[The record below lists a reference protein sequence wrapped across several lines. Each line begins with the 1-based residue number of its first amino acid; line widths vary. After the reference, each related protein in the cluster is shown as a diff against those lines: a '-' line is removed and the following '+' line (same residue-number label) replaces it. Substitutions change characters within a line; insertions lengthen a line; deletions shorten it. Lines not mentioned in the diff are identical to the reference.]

1 MDWEEMGKRPR
12 TMYHGMYY
20 HTIEAAGRVSIPAPF
35 REQLGERAVAAPSAD
50 LCVNLFS
57 VSAWAVQVEALSE
70 ARSASSIDR
79 DYVRLILHQAVE
91 LKIDDHGRV
100 QLPDSLR
107 TKRQLH
113 KHVVFAGSLDH
124 VELWDRDSY
133 HKHMEQL
140 ETRSVA
146 IADAYAE
153 RHHA

>member
-1 MDWEEMGKRPR
+1 MGKRPR
-12 TMYHGMYY
+12 TMYLGMYY
-20 HTIEAAGRVSIPAPF
+20 HTIESAGRVSIPAPF
-35 REQLGERAVAAPSAD
+35 REQFGEMTVASLSAD
-50 LCVNLFS
+50 SCVNLFS
-57 VSAWAVQVEALSE
+57 SDAWKKQVEGLSE
-70 ARSASSIDR
+70 VRSASSIDR
-79 DYVRLILHQAVE
+79 DYVRLVLHQAVE

-124 VELWDRDSY
+124 VELWDRESY
-133 HKHMEQL
+133 HKYMEQL

-146 IADAYAE
+146 VADAYAE